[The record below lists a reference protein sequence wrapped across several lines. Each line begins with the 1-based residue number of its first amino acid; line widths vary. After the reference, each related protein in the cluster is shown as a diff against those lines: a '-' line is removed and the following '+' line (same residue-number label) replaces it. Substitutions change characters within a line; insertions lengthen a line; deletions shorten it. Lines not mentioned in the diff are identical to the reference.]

1 MVRHSRAYALFLVL
15 AILFA
20 IHYYLQPFALP
31 KPDLEQRSP
40 RYTELKPTR
49 SKPFRTSPQKHTGLE
64 RVPEGE
70 ATYDNKGLFHWSAGK
85 KHPIA
90 LLIEQAEQK
99 AKAMEAKIANVKSV
113 KDAARDYTE
122 AFGMRPPKG
131 YAYTQSVP
139 LPHIPALPSLIP
151 FVHKPFDAFLSHP
164 AFLLRDRV
172 TNLRNKD
179 KSIFTL
185 TFVPDGEGDEGTA
198 CESDEEW
205 DPEDWDVRSRGRV
218 VVRGEMAWSWRCN
231 NTLSY
236 ILPILPLLPPDILTL
251 NPPLEIAFST
261 DDGPRGMVHNSF
273 REKSEALA
281 RAGRVWPDGQ
291 LHQAEQSMR
300 WTYGWSWSCPEDTPL
315 KTMGSDMVLN
325 DIEELEAAQHGKIH
339 FAFIKISRQRT
350 GGKAFVADPMSYM
363 DYCQNPHLM
372 AVELQPAIA
381 TCRTMWNSDILGVPL
396 DGVRETV
403 PYISWDDKPNHKVFW
418 RGTATGSFH
427 SKRDP
432 WRSSQRERLHFFST
446 NTSGSV
452 DLLLPNLASRSVPR
466 QDVLDAWFD
475 VGLSGGPVQCSEED
489 GSCADMA
496 REIEFKGRVKKED
509 GAKYRYVVDVDG
521 NGWSSRFRRLLQGN
535 NVVFKSTLCPEW
547 FDTLLI
553 PWYHYVPV
561 KMDYSDFFDIIS
573 YFEGSPSGDIYGNDD
588 QAKVI
593 AQHALDFV
601 NEKWREEDMRSFG
614 FLLVLEWWRM
624 LSDNREEASFQ
635 G

>member
-1 MVRHSRAYALFLVL
+1 MVRHLRAYALFLAL
-15 AILFA
+15 ATLFA
-20 IHYYLQPFALP
+20 IHYHLRPPATAQSQPIPRQQPA
-31 KPDLEQRSP
+31 RS
-40 RYTELKPTR
+40 R
-49 SKPFRTSPQKHTGLE
+49 PFR
-64 RVPEGE
+64 
-70 ATYDNKGLFHWSAGK
+70 ATPHKYQGQRQSSEQDAPVDEKGLLHWREGR

-90 LLIEQAEQK
+90 LLIEQAAQK
-99 AKAMEAKIANVKSV
+99 AKAMEAKIASIKSV
-113 KDAARDYTE
+113 GDAARDYIQ
-122 AFGMRPPKG
+122 AFGMKPPRG
-131 YAYTQSVP
+131 FERWYAYTQSVP

-151 FVHKPFDAFLSHP
+151 LVHTPFDSFLSHP
-164 AFLLRDRV
+164 AFLLRDRI
-172 TNLRNKD
+172 TDLRTQD

-185 TFVPDGEGDEGTA
+185 TLVPDGEGDEGTA

-205 DPEDWDVRSRGRV
+205 QPEDWEVRGQGRV

-231 NTLSY
+231 NTLSFL
-236 ILPILPLLPPDILTL
+236 LPVLPLLPPDIFTLT
-251 NPPLEIAFST
+251 PPLEIAFST
-261 DDGPRGMVHNSF
+261 DDGPRGMVHNNF

-281 RAGRVWPDGQ
+281 KAGRVWPDAQ
-291 LHQAEQSMR
+291 LQQAEQAMR
-300 WTYGWSWSCPEDTPL
+300 WTYGWSWSCPDDTPL
-315 KTMGSDMVLN
+315 KSMGSDMVLN
-325 DIEELEAAQHGKIH
+325 DIEDDLEA
-339 FAFIKISRQRT
+339 SRN
-350 GGKAFVADPMSYM
+350 GGKTFVADPMSYM
-363 DYCQNPHLM
+363 DYCRNPHLM
-372 AVELQPAIA
+372 GLHHILLGEEHRAAVQLQPAIT
-381 TCRTMWNSDILGVPL
+381 TCRTLWNSDILGVPL

-427 SKRDP
+427 SQRDP

-446 NTSGSV
+446 NTTGSI
-452 DLLLPNLASRSVPR
+452 DLLLPNLESRPVPR
-466 QDVLDAWFD
+466 KEAVEAWLD
-475 VGLSGGPVQCSEED
+475 VGLSGGPVQCNEED

-535 NVVFKSTLCPEW
+535 NVVLKSTVYPEW
-547 FDTLLI
+547 FDTMLI

-588 QAKVI
+588 QAKLI

-601 NEKWREEDMRSFG
+601 AEKWREEDMRSFG

-624 LSDNREEASFQ
+624 LADDREEASWKE
-635 G
+635 